1 MEDVASAVS
10 TSHALEAARTSV
22 SAAYQ
27 LLRTTTF
34 RRKQLEL
41 LTDRCNGMLQQYA
54 SLIKDSIVAQEVLS
68 DGHEAIEESAH
79 DITT

>member
-1 MEDVASAVS
+1 MEDVASTVS

-27 LLRTTTF
+27 LLRPTTF

-54 SLIKDSIVAQEVLS
+54 SLIKDSMMAQEVFS
-68 DGHEAIEESAH
+68 DGHEAIEE
-79 DITT
+79 